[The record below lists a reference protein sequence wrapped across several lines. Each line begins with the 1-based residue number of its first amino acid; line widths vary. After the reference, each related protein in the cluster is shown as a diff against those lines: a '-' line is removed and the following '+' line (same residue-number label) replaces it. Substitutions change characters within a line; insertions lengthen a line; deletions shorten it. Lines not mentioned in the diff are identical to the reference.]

1 MLRPREVRRL
11 GKVSRFLSGSIHC
24 SGARRSERTLGR
36 AREGVTISYLSREA
50 CVIAT
55 WWGCLLRPRE
65 VRRLREVTFF
75 QLHRLPSWGQLRGC
89 ERRRE
94 GLCSSLRATA
104 YFNTRAHDSPR
115 AAEGHLES
123 A

>member
-1 MLRPREVRRL
+1 MSRSSAPKVRGL
-11 GKVSRFLSGSIHC
+11 NWTSSG
-24 SGARRSERTLGR
+24 GR
-36 AREGVTISYLSREA
+36 DG
-50 CVIAT
+50 
-55 WWGCLLRPRE
+55 
-65 VRRLREVTFF
+65 FF